1 MAMMADMVWCMVVE
15 GDWPGRMPKK
25 AVVEKTKDQLSA
37 QKVPA
42 RLIFLASDLGLTP
55 CEILLLSRLHLPN
68 L

>member
-1 MAMMADMVWCMVVE
+1 MVVE

-42 RLIFLASDLGLTP
+42 RLIFFSLRFGVDALRNPPT
-55 CEILLLSRLHLPN
+55 LSPPFA
-68 L
+68 